1 MGQFLMEKP
10 GLPGSAL
17 SGNQQI
23 ELQEFLEIRHAA
35 QHGRYMRHDGLGWG
49 FSERRNS

>member
-17 SGNQQI
+17 SGNQQAS
-23 ELQEFLEIRHAA
+23 EVKRFAGKDP
-35 QHGRYMRHDGLGWG
+35 GRI
-49 FSERRNS
+49 